1 MGVEPTTSSLRTTRS
16 GQLSYSPGKAKLRSS
31 SIGPVTVVT
40 NIEPE
45 PRVAGYRTRAMLRL
59 AILSLTVFVTTAS
72 MAQNDDLAY
81 VPTEAPARTADD
93 ATIVFRDT
101 PEPGI
106 VDVLLPRGTYQ
117 VDLLNAGG
125 TVVHQLEPEA
135 AAHLDLRT
143 LRPGTWT
150 VRAHGMAGI
159 RVRRFVV
166 LGQGGTLWV
175 NQRQPPRR

>member
-40 NIEPE
+40 NIERE
-45 PRVAGYRTRAMLRL
+45 PRLGGNRTRAMLRP
-59 AILSLTVFVTTAS
+59 AILLLAAITATSTV
-72 MAQNDDLAY
+72 AQNEDLAY

-106 VDVLLPRGTYQ
+106 VDVVLPRGTYQ

-135 AAHLDLRT
+135 AEHLDLRT

-150 VRAHGMAGI
+150 VRAHVVAGI

-175 NQRQPPRR
+175 NQRQPLRR